1 MLLLRTDP
9 RCIGV
14 VISGD
19 TAQSIMRGIAF
30 RFSDLR
36 SLFYHAKMS
45 MHEMGKTSAVRVPKQ
60 VGLSELQISLISLS
74 FMDNSEI

>member
-1 MLLLRTDP
+1 
-9 RCIGV
+9 
-14 VISGD
+14 
-19 TAQSIMRGIAF
+19 MRGIAF

-60 VGLSELQISLISLS
+60 VGSHGYKVESDQMLLSQRLKGLAQVKY
-74 FMDNSEI
+74 

>member
-1 MLLLRTDP
+1 MFVILGHLLYLI
-9 RCIGV
+9 CFLHLLQFVNIV
-14 VISGD
+14 HVGD

-60 VGLSELQISLISLS
+60 VRHSV
-74 FMDNSEI
+74 